1 MASRGRVALLPHP
14 HLPAAQAL
22 ARALVDVVRAAGFEP
37 VLSDMWDERTLERDG
52 CGCELVVTLGGDGA
66 NLRVARA
73 TLVGEPGARRTPP
86 ILAIDFGTLGFLTE
100 VPPQSAVESLAAL
113 LAGGEHWIEER
124 RLLRAELE
132 RDGEIIASLEA
143 LNDVVLARG
152 DGTHAVRLR
161 LEVDGA
167 ECVTYSAD
175 ALIVA
180 SPTGSTAYTL
190 AAGGMIL
197 PPEMDAMIAMPV
209 APHLAVTRGLVLPGA
224 SRVTMIGTSYHPK
237 VMTVDGQIN
246 LDYENGDRVF
256 VSQSDSVARFV
267 RLGPRDYFYRTLQQK
282 LRRR

>member
-22 ARALVDVVRAAGFEP
+22 ARALVDTVRAANFEP

-73 TLVGEPGARRTPP
+73 TLDGELGARRTPP

-100 VPPQSAVESLAAL
+100 IPPSEAVEALAAL

-124 RLLRAELE
+124 RLLRADLE
-132 RDGEIIASLEA
+132 RDGQTIAALEA
-143 LNDVVLARG
+143 LNDIVLARG
-152 DGTHAVRLR
+152 DGTHSVRLR

-167 ECVTYSAD
+167 ECASYSAD
-175 ALIVA
+175 ALVVA
-180 SPTGSTAYTL
+180 SPTGSTAYAL

-197 PPEMDAMIAMPV
+197 PPEMEAMLAIPV
-209 APHLAVTRGLVLPGA
+209 APHLTLTRGFVLPGA
-224 SRVTMIGTSYHPK
+224 SRVTLTGASHHPK
-237 VMTVDGQIN
+237 VVTVDGQIN
-246 LDYENGDRVF
+246 LDYENGDRLHIT
-256 VSQSDSVARFV
+256 QSDSVARFV
-267 RLGPRDYFYRTLQQK
+267 RLGPRDYFFRTLQQK